1 MDSGFSLNQTRR
13 EGEKDIMAIISF
25 LHHLY
30 SKKTEGCKKNFTV
43 RSYISFTVFS
53 FVCSSV
59 FLGRL
64 IWGFNLTRGLIELI
78 VFAALIVF
86 VSFSIKESETESVSG
101 NQTIMR
107 HVAKYSGYIAFL
119 LVIITDVRRLILHF
133 F

>member
-1 MDSGFSLNQTRR
+1 
-13 EGEKDIMAIISF
+13 MAIISF

-30 SKKTEGCKKNFTV
+30 SKKTEEYKKDFTMQ
-43 RSYISFTVFS
+43 SYISFTVCS
-53 FVCSSV
+53 FVCSGV

-107 HVAKYSGYIAFL
+107 HVAKYSGCIAFL
-119 LVIITDVRRLILHF
+119 LVLVIDVRRLILYF